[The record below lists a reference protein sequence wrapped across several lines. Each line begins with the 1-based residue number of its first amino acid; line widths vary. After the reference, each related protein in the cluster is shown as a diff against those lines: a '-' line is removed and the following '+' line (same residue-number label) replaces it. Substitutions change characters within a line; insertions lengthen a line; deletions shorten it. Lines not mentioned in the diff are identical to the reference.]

1 MKKSIIFIILGLFVF
16 SIFLNIINISPVGAD
31 SGFDSSYDSGGSWD
45 SDSSWDSGSS
55 WDSDSS
61 NGGGPS
67 DPRDGGVILLSICAV
82 VAYYLLAAKVFKFK
96 DMLKLPIW
104 YRIIYKSLIFL
115 IIYLLF
121 KLDYFIFSLV
131 FYIII
136 RIAMIGISK
145 KVKGITKPREA
156 KIIDGIDN
164 EKIVNDAFKN
174 YKELQIAWMNFDY
187 DKIKE
192 LVSDEMYNM
201 YTNQLETLKI
211 KNQQN
216 VMSDIEFIE
225 GYITDYKKVNNKET
239 IKVYMSVSCYDYIIN
254 AKNNMTVRGNKN
266 RKLTLSYILT
276 FERSVE
282 IVNHCPQCGADVENL
297 TECNYCKSKI
307 VNNHDKL
314 KMTKKQ
320 IISQK

>member
-1 MKKSIIFIILGLFVF
+1 MKKSMAFIILGLFVF
-16 SIFLNIINISPVGAD
+16 SILLNVINISPVGAD

-45 SDSSWDSGSS
+45 SGSS
-55 WDSDSS
+55 WDSDSGS
-61 NGGGPS
+61 GGDG
-67 DPRDGGVILLSICAV
+67 DPRIAGLMFISIGAV
-82 VAYYLLAAKVFKFK
+82 VVYYVLAAKVFKFK
-96 DMLKLPIW
+96 DILKFPLW
-104 YRIIYKSLIFL
+104 YRIGYKILIFL
-115 IIYLLF
+115 IIYLL
-121 KLDYFIFSLV
+121 LDLDILIIAIM

-136 RIAMIGISK
+136 RVIMKSSNK
-145 KVKGITKPREA
+145 NT
-156 KIIDGIDN
+156 KIITVKTEKKIIAGIDN
-164 EKIVNDAFKN
+164 EKIVNDAFEN

-216 VMSDIEFIE
+216 IMSDIEFIE
-225 GYITDYKKVNNKET
+225 GYITDYKNVNNKET

-254 AKNNMTVRGNKN
+254 SKNNMTVRGNKN

-276 FERSVE
+276 FERNVE
-282 IVNHCPQCGADVENL
+282 TVNYCPQCGADVKDL
-297 TECNYCKSKI
+297 TECSYCKSKI

>member
-1 MKKSIIFIILGLFVF
+1 MKKSIVFIILGLVVF
-16 SIFLNIINISPVGAD
+16 GIFLNVVNISPVGAD
-31 SGFDSSYDSGGSWD
+31 SGFDTSYDSGGSD
-45 SDSSWDSGSS
+45 WDSGSS
-55 WDSDSS
+55 WDSDS
-61 NGGGPS
+61 GGGS
-67 DPRDGGVILLSICAV
+67 GDGDPRVAGLMFISLGAV
-82 VAYYLLAAKVFKFK
+82 VVYYVLAAKVFKFK
-96 DMLKLPIW
+96 DILKFPLW
-104 YRIIYKSLIFL
+104 YRIGYKSLIFL
-115 IIYLLF
+115 IIYLL
-121 KLDYFIFSLV
+121 LDLDVLISAII

-136 RIAMIGISK
+136 RIGMKTSNK
-145 KVKGITKPREA
+145 KMNKYTKPIDR
-156 KIIDGIDN
+156 KIIEGIDS
-164 EKIVNDAFKN
+164 EKIVNDAFEN
-174 YKELQIAWMNFDY
+174 YKDLQIAWMNFDY

-216 VMSDIEFIE
+216 IMSDIEFIE

-239 IKVYMSVSCYDYIIN
+239 FKIYLSVSCYDYIIN

-276 FERSVE
+276 FERSIE

-320 IISQK
+320 IVSQK

>member
-1 MKKSIIFIILGLFVF
+1 MKKSIVFIILGLVVF
-16 SIFLNIINISPVGAD
+16 GIFLNVVNISPVGAD
-31 SGFDSSYDSGGSWD
+31 SGFDTSYDSGGSD
-45 SDSSWDSGSS
+45 WDSGSS
-55 WDSDSS
+55 WDSDS
-61 NGGGPS
+61 GGGS
-67 DPRDGGVILLSICAV
+67 GDGDPRVAGLMFISLGAV
-82 VAYYLLAAKVFKFK
+82 VVYYVLAAKVFKFK
-96 DMLKLPIW
+96 DILKFPLW
-104 YRIIYKSLIFL
+104 YRIGYKSLIFL
-115 IIYLLF
+115 IIYLL
-121 KLDYFIFSLV
+121 LDLDVLISAII

-136 RIAMIGISK
+136 RIGMKTSNK
-145 KVKGITKPREA
+145 KMNIYTKPVKR
-156 KIIDGIDN
+156 KIIEGIDS
-164 EKIVNDAFKN
+164 EKIVNDAFEN
-174 YKELQIAWMNFDY
+174 YKDLQIAWMNFDY

-216 VMSDIEFIE
+216 IMSDIEFIE

-239 IKVYMSVSCYDYIIN
+239 FKIYLSVSCYDYIIN

-276 FERSVE
+276 FERSIE

-320 IISQK
+320 IVSQK